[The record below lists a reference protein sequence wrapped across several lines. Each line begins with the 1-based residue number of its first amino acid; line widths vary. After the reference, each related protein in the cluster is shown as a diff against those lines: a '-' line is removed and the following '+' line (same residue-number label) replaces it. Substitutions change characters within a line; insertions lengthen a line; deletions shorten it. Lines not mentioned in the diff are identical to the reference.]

1 MEVDGVRVN
10 FRIEWDDT
18 LDTWDGVPAAGRR
31 PLRAR
36 RWVRWWL
43 IHAVALLI
51 TASLLG
57 GIHLSGLWAALLA
70 SAVLGLAN
78 FWVRPLLLLLTLPLN
93 LATLG
98 LFTLVV
104 NGLVLWI
111 TSWLVAGFTVHGVW
125 AGIWGALVLSLVSWG
140 LRWALARL

>member
-1 MEVDGVRVN
+1 MRVN
-10 FRIEWDDT
+10 FRIDWDDPFE
-18 LDTWDGVPAAGRR
+18 TWEGVPAAGRR
-31 PLRAR
+31 PSRVR
-36 RWVRWWL
+36 HWVGWWL

-57 GIHLSGLWAALLA
+57 GVDLSSFWAALVA

-78 FWVRPLLLLLTLPLN
+78 FWIRPLLLLLTLPFN
-93 LATLG
+93 LASLG

-104 NGLVLWI
+104 NGLVLWMS
-111 TSWLVAGFTVHGVW
+111 SWLVAGFTVHGVW